1 MGGVTWA
8 GFEDDSGDRHSDE
21 GDGGDSDDVID
32 DYPGP
37 PEDRRP

>member
-8 GFEDDSGDRHSDE
+8 GFEDDSGDGHSDE
-21 GDGGDSDDVID
+21 GDGGDSDDVLD

-37 PEDRRP
+37 REDRRP